1 MYLSFSCRS
10 RWEVGKLSDEKLAP
24 IWVRMIELNLVF
36 TENLPPLRPILYAR
50 CSILSNLLRI
60 EMSFFTHFSRRLFLW
75 TFIEQIYEF
84 NLTTLRSFF
93 IAHFILIYLHTN
105 KRKRE
110 KMLNKKCLM
119 EICWILH
126 TFSFV
131 FLKQALMLLS
141 MSDIIILD
149 LSLDH
154 LGELTFLSFSHSLF
168 ISFSKSIENAP
179 LTAISFLSFHC
190 STWQF
195 SAVGG

>member
-1 MYLSFSCRS
+1 MWKVSSSLLRFYFFPPHTSFLSHVLMYLSFSCRFPL
-10 RWEVGKLSDEKLAP
+10 EVGKLSDEKLAP

-60 EMSFFTHFSRRLFLW
+60 EMSFFTHFSRRLFLEHSSNRF
-75 TFIEQIYEF
+75 TSLILRLFVRFSSPISSSFISTPIKEG
-84 NLTTLRSFF
+84 
-93 IAHFILIYLHTN
+93 
-105 KRKRE
+105 E

-126 TFSFV
+126 TFAFV
-131 FLKQALMLLS
+131 FLRQALMLLS

-154 LGELTFLSFSHSLF
+154 LGELTFLSLSH
-168 ISFSKSIENAP
+168 
-179 LTAISFLSFHC
+179 TGFLSAFP
-190 STWQF
+190 SP
-195 SAVGG
+195 